1 MNGVNLIPGKRR
13 EAKAQKARMRKW
25 ILALATYLAV
35 LLAGYFLLDRYALGN
50 TQALRS
56 QSKKAVTELGR
67 SRQLT
72 TALNQELVQTG
83 KKLQTA
89 QEIGGQPD
97 WGAMLAILAQNTSD
111 NLVLNSCQMDRA
123 QPADNAPA
131 PKPGEAKTGPGELPV
146 VLELGGFAKAQSD
159 VSGYVLRLE
168 KLGLFEKVKLVK
180 TSRESYLAQE
190 AVSFRLECT
199 LQGTGGT
206 KP

>member
-13 EAKAQKARMRKW
+13 EAKAQKTRLRKW
-25 ILALATYLAV
+25 ILALASYLTV
-35 LLAGYFLLDRYALGN
+35 LLAGYFLLDHYALGN
-50 TQALRS
+50 TLALRS

-72 TALNQELVQTG
+72 TALNQELAQTG

-111 NLVLNSCQMDRA
+111 NVVLNSCQMDRV
-123 QPADNAPA
+123 QGADNT
-131 PKPGEAKTGPGELPV
+131 PKPGDAKTGSGELPV
-146 VLELGGFAKAQSD
+146 VLDLGGFAKAQSD

-199 LQGTGGT
+199 LQGSGGA